1 MLIYKFQV
9 SDCHLRG
16 FHMINFPV
24 CWVVDVFLLFYGGAV
39 GAGKGSKVLFELGE
53 IYDLNFTPTSNTHV
67 YITHKTPT
75 AEYRATRYA
84 CSSHITLTHRTT
96 NRIPT

>member
-16 FHMINFPV
+16 FHMIKFPV

-53 IYDLNFTPTSNTHV
+53 IYDLNFTPTSNHCLK
-67 YITHKTPT
+67 Y
-75 AEYRATRYA
+75 TR
-84 CSSHITLTHRTT
+84 LL
-96 NRIPT
+96 